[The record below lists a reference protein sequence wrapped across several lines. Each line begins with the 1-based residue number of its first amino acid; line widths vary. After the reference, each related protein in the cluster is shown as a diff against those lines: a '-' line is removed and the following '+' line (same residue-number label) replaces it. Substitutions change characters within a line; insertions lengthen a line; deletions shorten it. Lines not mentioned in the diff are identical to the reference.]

1 MFSFAGEKEEELIT
15 LKTMIEDGKIWSVVD
30 KVYSINQI
38 VQAHQRVEAE
48 QRQGIVVL
56 SFDLEQET

>member
-1 MFSFAGEKEEELIT
+1 
-15 LKTMIEDGKIWSVVD
+15 MIEAGKLRSVVD

-48 QRQGIVVL
+48 QRIGIVVL
-56 SFDLEQET
+56 SFDLEQKPNN

>member
-1 MFSFAGEKEEELIT
+1 MFSFAGEKKEELIT
-15 LKTMIEDGKIWSVVD
+15 LRTMIEAGKIKSVVD

-48 QRQGIVVL
+48 QRIGIVVL
-56 SFDLEQET
+56 SFDLEQNT